1 MQIQFLNSRMILRS
15 DKRLIDSWGRMHE
28 QYLKKNKRH
37 TYDVLLMSGKL
48 YSYLADIDE
57 QVRDMFDN
65 LVGQIKENEGLTE
78 QLKEENQMEWVQR
91 MDKFRHWQKRL

>member
-1 MQIQFLNSRMILRS
+1 
-15 DKRLIDSWGRMHE
+15 
-28 QYLKKNKRH
+28 
-37 TYDVLLMSGKL
+37 MSGKL